1 MNYDYSTV
9 PYSYWHVP
17 KPRDDRFFELVKAM
31 SVAMADRCQE
41 GLLGPEE
48 FGKTVVAAAG
58 CVMVEFLYANGERR
72 RPLSPEEQAKEIK
85 RLMESLK
92 K

>member
-1 MNYDYSTV
+1 MKYDYSTV
-9 PYSYWHVP
+9 PYWHVQQ
-17 KPRDDRFFELVKAM
+17 RNDDRFFQLVREM
-31 SVAMADRCQE
+31 SVAMANRCQE

-48 FGKTVVAAAG
+48 FGKTVVAVAG

-72 RPLSPEEQAKEIK
+72 RPLSPEEQAKEIE
-85 RLMESLK
+85 RLVESLK

>member
-1 MNYDYSTV
+1 LKYDYSTV
-9 PYSYWHVP
+9 PYWHVQQ
-17 KPRDDRFFELVKAM
+17 RNDDRFFQLVREM
-31 SVAMADRCQE
+31 SVAMANRCQE

-48 FGKTVVAAAG
+48 FGKTVVAVAG

-72 RPLSPEEQAKEIK
+72 RPLSPEEQAKEIE
-85 RLMESLK
+85 RLVESLK

>member
-1 MNYDYSTV
+1 MRRTCYGSGA
-9 PYSYWHVP
+9 WHHTYVYT
-17 KPRDDRFFELVKAM
+17 DDRFFQLVKEM
-31 SVAMADRCQE
+31 SVAMSGRCQD

-58 CVMVEFLYANGERR
+58 CVMTEFLYTTGERR
-72 RPLSPEEQAKEIK
+72 RPLSPEEQSKEIE
-85 RLMESLK
+85 RLVETLK

>member
-1 MNYDYSTV
+1 MNTYGHKVGWDWRT
-9 PYSYWHVP
+9 HH
-17 KPRDDRFFELVKAM
+17 DDRFFQLVKEM
-31 SVAMADRCQE
+31 SVAMANRCQD

-58 CVMVEFLYANGERR
+58 CVMAEFLYVNGERR
-72 RPLSPEEQAKEIK
+72 RPLSPEEQSKEIE
-85 RLMESLK
+85 RLMEAMK

>member
-1 MNYDYSTV
+1 MNTYGWYGWKCHA
-9 PYSYWHVP
+9 YH
-17 KPRDDRFFELVKAM
+17 DDRFFQLVKEM
-31 SVAMADRCQE
+31 SVAMAGRCQD

-58 CVMVEFLYANGERR
+58 CVMTEFLYTTGERR
-72 RPLSPEEQAKEIK
+72 RPISPEEQSKEIA
-85 RLMESLK
+85 RLVEAMK

>member
-1 MNYDYSTV
+1 VNTYGWYGWKCHT
-9 PYSYWHVP
+9 YHALH
-17 KPRDDRFFELVKAM
+17 DDRFFQLVKEM
-31 SVAMADRCQE
+31 SVAMVSRCQD

-58 CVMVEFLYANGERR
+58 CVMMEFLYANGERR
-72 RPLSPEEQAKEIK
+72 RPLSPEEQAKEIE
-85 RLMESLK
+85 RLAETLK

>member
-1 MNYDYSTV
+1 MKYDYSTV
-9 PYSYWHVP
+9 PYWHVQQ
-17 KPRDDRFFELVKAM
+17 RSDDRFFQLVKEM
-31 SVAMADRCQE
+31 SVAMANRCQE
-41 GLLGPEE
+41 GLLGCEE

-72 RPLSPEEQAKEIK
+72 RPLSTEEQAKEIE
-85 RLMESLK
+85 RLVESLK